1 VADDVAVA
9 SVKVEGIETF
19 SNVELVDVEDDD
31 RLIDKATV
39 VFDDVDGIAAATML
53 EQRQVV
59 IELGWSSAQARVFEG
74 IVWRVKTQARSDPS
88 GCKQRVTL
96 VALDLSYKLNQGAG
110 KAKVYPPGKLSDI
123 LTSIIAP
130 YQIPVGQIKLV
141 QDPQFTE
148 DAPLIQ
154 GPKTDWAFIQELAV
168 QYGARAFVELN
179 NDTSQFYFVS
189 EKFFL
194 DGDSLGQ
201 VTYVYGTSQLI
212 EFTYQ
217 RLASGAAPVS
227 SAIVTDPITG
237 QATSKQGTVPPPE
250 APLSADPDE
259 KSRLDKLGTGAG
271 TVYSDA
277 IDVVSKSAG
286 QAEDAR
292 PEENVVGL
300 PSDPDLGDLSTQQ
313 DPTRA
318 LGLLGHGTAVGNV
331 NIRAKGKITIAGI
344 APWANGDW
352 YVRRVNHQVTRGV
365 GVDRRGNP
373 RGTYRTRFTVT
384 R

>member
-1 VADDVAVA
+1 VADDVATA

-19 SNVELVDVEDDD
+19 STVELVDVEDDD

-59 IELGWSSAQARVFEG
+59 IELGWSSEQARVFEG
-74 IVWRVKTQARSDPS
+74 IVWRVKTQARSDVS
-88 GCKQRVTL
+88 GTRQRVTL

-123 LTSIIAP
+123 LTSIVAP
-130 YQIPVGQIKLV
+130 YQIPVGQIKLAR
-141 QDPQFTE
+141 DPEFTA

-168 QYGARAFVELN
+168 QYGARAFVEVN

-194 DGDSLGQ
+194 DGDSMGQ

-212 EFTYQ
+212 DFTYQ

-227 SAIVTDPITG
+227 AAVVTDPVTG
-237 QATSKQGTVPPPE
+237 QPTSNQGTAPPPE

-259 KSRLDKLGTGAG
+259 VSRLDLLGTGAG
-271 TVYSDA
+271 DVYSDA
-277 IDVVSKSAG
+277 LDVISKSAG
-286 QAEDAR
+286 QAADAR
-292 PEENVVGL
+292 PKENVVGL
-300 PSDPDLGDLSTQQ
+300 PSDPDLGDLATQQ

-318 LGLLGHGTAVGNV
+318 LGLLGYGTAVGNV

-352 YVRRVNHQVTRGV
+352 YVRRVNHRVTRGF
-365 GVDRRGNP
+365 GPDRRGES